1 MTTNTTVIS
10 LSQPKVWWK
19 RHSIEEYVGGALLGV
34 MVVVIFLQVIAR
46 YVFGDSFSWS
56 EELAR
61 YCFIWLIYFTLGAVV
76 LKAQHV
82 TVDAI
87 ISRLPANVSRWWEQ
101 GIQVVIFALNVL
113 ILVYGMILVV
123 RMFGL
128 GQTSSALH
136 LPMWVV
142 YTALPVGLLL
152 ASIRAMQA
160 SVAIWK
166 PPPGGRAPFLDEEA
180 EV

>member
-1 MTTNTTVIS
+1 MTTNTTVTS

-82 TVDAI
+82 TVDAV
-87 ISRLPANVSRWWEQ
+87 ISRLPANASRWWEQ

-113 ILVYGMILVV
+113 ILIYGMILVV
-123 RMFGL
+123 RMFSL
-128 GQTSSALH
+128 GQTSSALN

-152 ASIRAMQA
+152 ASIRAVQA
-160 SVAIWK
+160 SIAIWK
-166 PPPGGRAPFLDEEA
+166 PPPGGRASSLDEET